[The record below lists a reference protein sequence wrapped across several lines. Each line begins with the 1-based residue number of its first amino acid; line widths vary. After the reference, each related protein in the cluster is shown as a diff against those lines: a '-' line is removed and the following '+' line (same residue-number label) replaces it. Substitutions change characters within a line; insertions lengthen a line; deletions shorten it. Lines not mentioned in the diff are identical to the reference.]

1 MAADPVNANAIPAV
15 ATADHPIQNNN
26 QVRNNNQEGG
36 GDGGGSPICT
46 APPSNMSQY
55 FGWVT
60 GTCMGSKMV
69 ELLKNDSEMMKQLE
83 ESGMKPEEFEPL
95 FQGVMGEM
103 MKDASDLS
111 IVAEDDDEEK
121 SAISSMFE

>member
-1 MAADPVNANAIPAV
+1 MAGDPVSANAIPAV
-15 ATADHPIQNNN
+15 ATAGHPIQNNN
-26 QVRNNNQEGG
+26 RAGDGG
-36 GDGGGSPICT
+36 GDGGSGSRICT
-46 APPSNMSQY
+46 APPSKMSQF

-69 ELLKNDSEMMKQLE
+69 ELLKNDPEMMKQLE
-83 ESGMKPEEFEPL
+83 ESGMKPEDMEPL
-95 FQGVMGEM
+95 FQGIMGEM
-103 MKDASDLS
+103 MKDVGDVD

>member
-1 MAADPVNANAIPAV
+1 MAGNPVSANAIPAV
-15 ATADHPIQNNN
+15 ATAGHPIQNNN
-26 QVRNNNQEGG
+26 KQEGG
-36 GDGGGSPICT
+36 GDGGSRICT
-46 APPSNMSQY
+46 APPSKMSQY

-83 ESGMKPEEFEPL
+83 ESGMKPEDLEPL
-95 FQGVMGEM
+95 FQGIMGEM

-111 IVAEDDDEEK
+111 VVAEDDDEEK